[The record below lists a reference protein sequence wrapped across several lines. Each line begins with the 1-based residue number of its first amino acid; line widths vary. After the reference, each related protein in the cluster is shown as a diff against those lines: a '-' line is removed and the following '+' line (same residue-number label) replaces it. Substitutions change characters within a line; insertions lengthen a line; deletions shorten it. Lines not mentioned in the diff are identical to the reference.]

1 MDQGC
6 SCAAS
11 SCQPLVGSNSGLTFD
26 PVNIKKYGKRFSA
39 TRSDLIAKKV
49 AGIFPKRSI
58 WRSLGLDYSN
68 SPSENGIVKTIKFS
82 CRLGGSLSCLARAA
96 RELPQLVKRACSPSS
111 YLATSSQLSSPAP
124 EPPKRPASASSRIR
138 LSAPGRLSPP
148 PTALHTNA
156 PPGPPADRSAIRHA
170 VSRLADITPVLERY
184 GQLSNSAS
192 PSKITFL
199 SQPLSLLSTQSP
211 ASATENRAPS
221 PLFRRSLS
229 PNSRLHGQSAEMASV
244 KRLRRE
250 SLSSTRQRDASTSP
264 LPPSAPLFSR
274 PFLTTSSYYYQP
286 EFDSLD
292 WSTSTCLS
300 ADASS
305 SESIET
311 QRSATLPTR
320 HLRRNTTKVTRH
332 PRNQHHHDRS
342 KGTQLHADSGGN
354 AADNAESEEDTD
366 DAAYQ
371 LRHSKLEI
379 EEIKRER
386 VSHQRMV
393 EEELRSRLERRDLE
407 SWGRR
412 QVIRTD
418 PLADLNPE
426 KYMPTQL
433 DYPLSR
439 ILGRARRQHQ
449 DWFDDNDADI
459 SNCLAEKN
467 GLHKACMDLRTDA
480 TKSAFFRCRRLLQQ
494 RLWEMQDDWMIR
506 KAEEIQG
513 NHLDVYKHGGPR
525 LMAELTTLFQEMW
538 RQGQVPQ
545 DFKDATIVHLYK
557 RKGNRQI
564 CFNVPFADDLAINT
578 VTEEDMQRSMDL
590 FAAGCANFGLTIST
604 AKAVVMH
611 QPPPSTEYI
620 AP

>member
-1 MDQGC
+1 MTSVLRRMQFRLPD
-6 SCAAS
+6 SDFLDS
-11 SCQPLVGSNSGLTFD
+11 RP
-26 PVNIKKYGKRFSA
+26 A

-68 SPSENGIVKTIKFS
+68 SPSEN
-82 CRLGGSLSCLARAA
+82 GGSLSCLARAA

-305 SESIET
+305 SESIEIPSWRVHDLLANYAT
-311 QRSATLPTR
+311 DLGPSKFLRPRPSFTPPTNFIKSKKSSPTRRSSAQRSATLPTR

-407 SWGRR
+407 SWVRL
-412 QVIRTD
+412 ITCS
-418 PLADLNPE
+418 
-426 KYMPTQL
+426 
-433 DYPLSR
+433 DYICVL
-439 ILGRARRQHQ
+439 I
-449 DWFDDNDADI
+449 
-459 SNCLAEKN
+459 
-467 GLHKACMDLRTDA
+467 
-480 TKSAFFRCRRLLQQ
+480 FFCIYSVL
-494 RLWEMQDDWMIR
+494 
-506 KAEEIQG
+506 
-513 NHLDVYKHGGPR
+513 
-525 LMAELTTLFQEMW
+525 
-538 RQGQVPQ
+538 
-545 DFKDATIVHLYK
+545 
-557 RKGNRQI
+557 
-564 CFNVPFADDLAINT
+564 CF
-578 VTEEDMQRSMDL
+578 
-590 FAAGCANFGLTIST
+590 
-604 AKAVVMH
+604 
-611 QPPPSTEYI
+611 
-620 AP
+620 